1 MSYRNIIWLPT
12 VRKKLIQYRS
22 YRFTP
27 EETLDY
33 ISQIVLETENLL
45 KNPVIG
51 RTYTEELGDYKGMSR
66 VVIRRV
72 KVYFELIRDDIVIVA
87 ILFPGEK

>member
-1 MSYRNIIWLPT
+1 MNERNIIWLPR

-33 ISQIVLETENLL
+33 ISKIVSETESLL
-45 KNPVIG
+45 KNPILG
-51 RTYTEELGDYKGMSR
+51 RAYTEESGDYKGISR
-66 VVIRRV
+66 IIMKKFKMKR
-72 KVYFELIRDDIVIVA
+72 LIMT
-87 ILFPGEK
+87 LQS